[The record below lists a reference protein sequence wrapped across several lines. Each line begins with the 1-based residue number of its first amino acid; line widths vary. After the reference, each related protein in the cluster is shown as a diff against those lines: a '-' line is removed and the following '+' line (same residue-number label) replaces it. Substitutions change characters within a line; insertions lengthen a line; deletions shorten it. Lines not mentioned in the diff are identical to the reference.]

1 MPLTDDQVAQFQR
14 DGFLVLP
21 RILSAEQVGR
31 ARAAVERL
39 FRGECT
45 LDRRPPEY
53 RRPLPPRPRHG
64 TTNHTVNGRLLDGDL
79 WEISTD
85 ARLGEMAA
93 RLLGTES
100 LSLMEDQLIEKGP
113 GGPPVAMHQDAPY
126 LTFLRSWDVINLWIA
141 LTDVAEESA
150 PLLCIRGSHLWPVAA
165 KPRHFTDGG
174 DGDLMEVVTAAR
186 PQGEPV
192 DVVPVLVPAGGGAFF
207 GALTMHGSPRNRS
220 SGARYAYT
228 LHYAAAECR
237 ADPSRW
243 PSNYEPYIVA
253 GITDESRI
261 ESAFMPVVYRA
272 SGR

>member
-1 MPLTDDQVAQFQR
+1 LRTDQIAQFHR

-21 RILSAEQVGR
+21 RILSEEQVRR
-31 ARAAVERL
+31 ARAAVDRL

-45 LDRRPPEY
+45 HDRRPPEH
-53 RRPLPPRPRHG
+53 RRPLPSRPRDG

-93 RLLGTES
+93 RLLGTAS
-100 LSLMEDQLIEKGP
+100 VSLMEDQLIEKGP

-126 LTFLRSWDVINLWIA
+126 LTFLRNWDVINLWIA
-141 LTDVAEESA
+141 LTDITAESA
-150 PLLCIRGSHLWPVAA
+150 PLLCIRGSHRWPVAA
-165 KPRHFTDGG
+165 KPRHFTDGDDAG
-174 DGDLMEVVTAAR
+174 LMEVVAGAR
-186 PQGEPV
+186 PEGEPV
-192 DVVPVLVPAGGGAFF
+192 EAVPVLVPAGGGAFF

-220 SGARYAYT
+220 FGTRYAYT

-237 ADPSRW
+237 ADTSRW
-243 PSNYEPYIVA
+243 PSNYEPYVVA

-261 ESAFMPVVYRA
+261 ASAWMPVVYPA
-272 SGR
+272 A